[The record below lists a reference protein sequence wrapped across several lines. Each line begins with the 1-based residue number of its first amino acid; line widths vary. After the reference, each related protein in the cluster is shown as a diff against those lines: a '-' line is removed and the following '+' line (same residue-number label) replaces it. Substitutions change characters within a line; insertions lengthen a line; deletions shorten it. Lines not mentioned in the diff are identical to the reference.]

1 MAGKNNSKEDL
12 EVYKQLL
19 EITRRLNLE
28 DRKGLDIAKEITR
41 NMEKRRGYY
50 YDASKH
56 GTIFYNKMKSSLN
69 DISESYR
76 SQLELQKEIDSIRLK
91 AYNTLGVEKDKVEEL
106 EKAIKTAKAAEEDI
120 KNTEEAILSLQEQ
133 RNKLLGDRKYQNL
146 AGEER
151 EQYRLL
157 KKKEDLAKEHLSDE
171 KNILKESKK
180 QREAIVKGNKVYKEI
195 GENLEYAVDQS
206 EKLTKSQEELGRKA
220 QVAQKAT
227 EAYENSLRRSEKWG
241 NVASDIFSSIGNI
254 MGKIVDFAKDTAKY
268 WIKVQDATFKANRSI
283 GFSGEQ
289 LSKLNTQQLRFTREL
304 AVQYGIA
311 GEEILKLSNG
321 FANAT
326 GRATVM
332 PKEVVKSMAAVS
344 KFSSDETL
352 FSWQDQMDKLG
363 ISAKDTSEMMGL
375 AELRA
380 QKFGLNTSK
389 ATENIAKNLAL
400 ANKYTFASGVDGITR
415 MSLRAQALRVDMQN
429 IMNSVD
435 NFSDIEK
442 AISNSA
448 NIQMLGGSYAANFS
462 NPMQTLYESM
472 NDPEALEKRIERTL
486 QGKGK
491 FDEKTG
497 EVRLNGLD
505 MQFIKQFGESSGIGG
520 ETAVQMA
527 KSLTRN
533 NVIDNQLGRGFS
545 QSDKAAVENLAQYNS
560 SKRQFEVY
568 DYNSGK
574 NISLK
579 DLTPKKLKELQGTTI
594 DEKTAYGDIH
604 DISERIREYFP
615 KLVDSKAKSAV
626 SIQERAEGAKE
637 SWQAGLALVIDPYM
651 KQLNGFIDKVING
664 KEGVISQIYNL
675 LLQGKY
681 KEALQTAGDAALDWA
696 KKNPGKTAGIV
707 GGAVGL
713 GGLYLAKGY
722 IHPIDWMRRSY
733 ARHQQNKVLRK
744 EYNKAYEE
752 AREAG
757 FDKKSS
763 KWLAESEKKLKKTEL
778 ARDLRNATPNGAP
791 AKGAGPK
798 FLKNLTKIGKK
809 GGKAALIAGATAAVL
824 YGGYKLFGGKGSEEG
839 QQPEGQQPEEGA
851 VPTGQEPVNET
862 INCDVCTELQ
872 KQTALL
878 EKIAGV
884 SPSDKNG
891 GEKKRE
897 PGEGALDNTVV
908 GKAASAA
915 QWVPLIPGKKKLGKK
930 LIQTAV
936 EKGAPKGMMA
946 KMGLNLV
953 KGSRLANPLGW
964 TSLAFTGADMAGQAL
979 GAWKPG
985 SKTSKW
991 LNVGSDATMG
1001 ASIGSMFGGPVG
1013 TAIGGAL
1020 GGAYGIAN
1028 QFGDD
1033 IAKAFK
1039 KNFGDSKD
1047 SKESKLQLDAETKKI
1062 NIGGGGNIYEKAAM
1076 ATIGIHNLMI
1086 SKFNL
1091 DNGKNA
1097 NGGELTAKEEF
1108 KRGNIAKGIDKGASS
1123 LWGSIKDTFKA
1134 MFAGGGIVRK
1144 AAMGTIIPGDSYVG
1158 DKVPALLNS
1167 GEMVLNKGEQNT
1179 LFKMLSLGT
1188 LPIRAAAKEEFKRGG
1203 IVRKVAMGTIIP
1215 GDSYVGD
1222 KVPAMLNSGE
1232 MVLNKGEQNTLFKML
1247 SLGIAPVKLAA
1258 KGVESL
1264 PIIGQAMH
1272 IVKQLGGGNL
1282 SIGKQSIDL
1291 NVSGTIKLDAGNGNT
1306 AMLDASK
1313 LLNDQ
1318 RFISKIAEL
1327 VSDAAN
1333 RNVNA
1338 GKVVRSTSSKKGM
1351 YTPSSNRWGGVNQT

>member
-1 MAGKNNSKEDL
+1 
-12 EVYKQLL
+12 
-19 EITRRLNLE
+19 
-28 DRKGLDIAKEITR
+28 
-41 NMEKRRGYY
+41 
-50 YDASKH
+50 
-56 GTIFYNKMKSSLN
+56 
-69 DISESYR
+69 
-76 SQLELQKEIDSIRLK
+76 
-91 AYNTLGVEKDKVEEL
+91 
-106 EKAIKTAKAAEEDI
+106 
-120 KNTEEAILSLQEQ
+120 
-133 RNKLLGDRKYQNL
+133 
-146 AGEER
+146 
-151 EQYRLL
+151 
-157 KKKEDLAKEHLSDE
+157 
-171 KNILKESKK
+171 
-180 QREAIVKGNKVYKEI
+180 
-195 GENLEYAVDQS
+195 
-206 EKLTKSQEELGRKA
+206 
-220 QVAQKAT
+220 
-227 EAYENSLRRSEKWG
+227 
-241 NVASDIFSSIGNI
+241 
-254 MGKIVDFAKDTAKY
+254 MGKIVGFAKDTALY
-268 WIKVQDATFKANRSI
+268 WIKIQDATFKANRSI

-289 LSKLNTQQLRFTREL
+289 LSKLNTQQLRFTRDL
-304 AVQYGIA
+304 AAQYGIA

-326 GRATVM
+326 GRAAVM
-332 PKEVVKSMAAVS
+332 PENTVKAMTAVS

-380 QKFGLNTSK
+380 KKFGLNTSK

-415 MSLRAQALRVDMQN
+415 MALRAQALRVDMQN
-429 IMNSVD
+429 IMNSAD

-604 DISERIREYFP
+604 DISDKVREYFP
-615 KLVDSKAKSAV
+615 KLVDNKARSSV
-626 SIQERAEGAKE
+626 SVKENVEGAKE
-637 SWQAGLALVIDPYM
+637 SWQAGIALAIDPYM
-651 KQLNGFIDKVING
+651 KKMGKFINGVING
-664 KEGVISQIYNL
+664 KEGL
-675 LLQGKY
+675 LSKIFSLLQQGKY
-681 KEALQTAGDAALDWA
+681 KEALQTGVDAAVDLA
-696 KKNPGKTAGIV
+696 KENPGTTALGI
-707 GGAVGL
+707 GGL
-713 GGLYLAKGY
+713 GVYAMRKH
-722 IHPIDWMRRSY
+722 IHPIDWTRESI
-733 ARHQQNKVLRK
+733 ARHQQNKILRK
-744 EYNKAYEE
+744 EYKKAYEE
-752 AREAG
+752 ARRAGNFTEKEAKAYAQEAK
-757 FDKKSS
+757 D
-763 KWLAESEKKLKKTEL
+763 AAAKKLKQDAAKRTEQEVTK
-778 ARDLRNATPNGAP
+778 NV
-791 AKGAGPK
+791 AKKGFPK
-798 FLKNLTKIGKK
+798 LLKNFAKK
-809 GGKAALIAGATAAVL
+809 GGKAALIAGLV
-824 YGGYKLFGGKGSEEG
+824 YGGYKLFGGGGSEKG
-839 QQPEGQQPEEGA
+839 QQPGEGA
-851 VPTGQEPVNET
+851 VSTGQEPVNEA

-884 SPSDKNG
+884 SALDLVS
-891 GEKKRE
+891 KKRE
-897 PGEGALDNTVV
+897 PGEGTLENTVV
-908 GKAASAA
+908 GEAASAA
-915 QWVPLIPGKKKLGKK
+915 PLVAAFTPTKKVGKK
-930 LIQTAV
+930 LIQAAV
-936 EKGAPKGMMA
+936 EKGAPRGMMA

-964 TSLAFTGADMAGQAL
+964 ASLAFTGADIAGQSL
-979 GAWKPG
+979 GAWKAG

-991 LNVGSDATMG
+991 LNVGSDAAMG
-1001 ASIGSMFGGPVG
+1001 ASIGSMFGGPIG
-1013 TAIGGAL
+1013 TAVGGAL

-1039 KNFGDSKD
+1039 KNFGPSEDGK
-1047 SKESKLQLDAETKKI
+1047 KAKAQLDVETKKI
-1062 NIGGGGNIYEKAAM
+1062 GLGGGGNVYEKAAM
-1076 ATIGIHNLMI
+1076 ATIGIHDLLI

-1097 NGGELTAKEEF
+1097 NGGKMSAVEEF
-1108 KRGNIAKGIDKGASS
+1108 QHGHIAKGVVKSVGS
-1123 LWGSIKDTFKA
+1123 LWGSLRDTFKA
-1134 MFAGGGIVRK
+1134 MFASGGIVRK
-1144 AAMGTIIPGDSYVG
+1144 A
-1158 DKVPALLNS
+1158 
-1167 GEMVLNKGEQNT
+1167 
-1179 LFKMLSLGT
+1179 
-1188 LPIRAAAKEEFKRGG
+1188 
-1203 IVRKVAMGTIIP
+1203 AMGTIIP

-1272 IVKQLGGGNL
+1272 IVKQLGGSAL

-1306 AMLDASK
+1306 AMLDAGK

-1351 YTPSSNRWGGVNQT
+1351 YTPSSNRWGGVSQT

>member
-1 MAGKNNSKEDL
+1 MAEKNNSKEDL

-28 DRKGLDIAKEITR
+28 DREGLDIAKEITR
-41 NMEKRRGYY
+41 DMEKRRGYY

-56 GTIFYNKMKSSLN
+56 GTIFYNKMKSSLK
-69 DISESYR
+69 DISQSYR
-76 SQLELQKEIDSIRLK
+76 NQIELQKEINSITQK
-91 AYNTLGVEKDKVEEL
+91 AYNTIGVEKEKVQQL
-106 EKAIKTAKAAEEDI
+106 ETAIKAAKAAEEEI
-120 KNTEEAILSLQEQ
+120 RSTEEAILSLQEA

-146 AGEER
+146 VGEER
-151 EQYRLL
+151 ERYRLL
-157 KKKEDLAKEHLSDE
+157 KKQEDLAKEHLSDT

-180 QREAIVKGNKVYKEI
+180 QREAIVKGNIVYKKI

-254 MGKIVDFAKDTAKY
+254 MGKIVNFAKDTALY
-268 WIKVQDATFKANRSI
+268 WIKIQDATFKANRSI
-283 GFSGEQ
+283 GFSGDQ
-289 LSKLNTQQLRFTREL
+289 LYKLNTQQLKFTKDL
-304 AVQYGIA
+304 ALQYGIA

-326 GRATVM
+326 GRAAVM
-332 PKEVVKSMAAVS
+332 PESTVKSMAAVT

-389 ATENIAKNLAL
+389 ATETIAKNLGL

-429 IMNSVD
+429 IMSAAD

-604 DISERIREYFP
+604 DISERVREYFP
-615 KLVDSKAKSAV
+615 KLVDNKARSSV
-626 SIQERAEGAKE
+626 SLQEHVEGAGETVKALAALE
-637 SWQAGLALVIDPYM
+637 LDPAMQKLAYGIQDIVNGKGGVLSQILEYLKSGHFIEAIKLAL
-651 KQLNGFIDKVING
+651 GEG
-664 KEGVISQIYNL
+664 KEWV
-675 LLQGKY
+675 
-681 KEALQTAGDAALDWA
+681 KE
-696 KKNPGKTAGIV
+696 NPGKAALGTAAVV
-707 GGAVGL
+707 GGVAL
-713 GGLYLAKGY
+713 FAARKH

-733 ARHQQNKVLRK
+733 ARHQQNKILRK
-744 EYNKAYEE
+744 EYNKAYKE
-752 AREAG
+752 ARDAGNFTKQEAKAYAQEAK
-757 FDKKSS
+757 D
-763 KWLAESEKKLKKTEL
+763 AAAKKLKQEAARTTEQKL
-778 ARDLRNATPNGAP
+778 TREVGEQA
-791 AKGAGPK
+791 AKKGFPK
-798 FLKNLTKIGKK
+798 LVKNFAKK
-809 GGKAALIAGATAAVL
+809 GGKAALIAGLV
-824 YGGYKLFGGKGSEEG
+824 YGGYKLFGGGDGE
-839 QQPEGQQPEEGA
+839 EGQQPEEGA
-851 VPTGQEPVNET
+851 TPTGQEPVNEA

-884 SPSDKNG
+884 SASDLLS
-891 GEKKRE
+891 KKKE
-897 PGEGALDNTVV
+897 PGEGALENTVV
-908 GKAASAA
+908 GDVASAA
-915 QWVPLIPGKKKLGKK
+915 PWAAAFTPTKTIGKKMV
-930 LIQTAV
+930 QTAV
-936 EKGAPKGMMA
+936 EQGASRGAMA
-946 KMGLNLV
+946 KMGMTLM

-964 TSLAFTGADMAGQAL
+964 ASLAFTGADIAGQSL
-979 GAWKPG
+979 GAWEAG

-991 LNVGSDATMG
+991 LNVGSDAAMG

-1013 TAIGGAL
+1013 TAVGGVV

-1028 QFGDD
+1028 QFGND

-1039 KNFGDSKD
+1039 KNFSGGKD
-1047 SKESKLQLDAETKKI
+1047 SEESKRQLDVETKKI
-1062 NIGGGGNIYEKAAM
+1062 GLGGGGNIYEKAAM
-1076 ATIGIHNLMI
+1076 ATIGIHDLLI

-1097 NGGELTAKEEF
+1097 NGGKMSAMDEF
-1108 KRGNIAKGIDKGASS
+1108 RHGHIAKGVVKSVGS
-1123 LWGSIKDTFKA
+1123 LWGSLRDSFKA
-1134 MFAGGGIVRK
+1134 MFASGGIVR
-1144 AAMGTIIPGDSYVG
+1144 
-1158 DKVPALLNS
+1158 
-1167 GEMVLNKGEQNT
+1167 
-1179 LFKMLSLGT
+1179 
-1188 LPIRAAAKEEFKRGG
+1188 RA
-1203 IVRKVAMGTIIP
+1203 AMGTIIP

-1247 SLGIAPVKLAA
+1247 SLGAAPIKLAA

-1264 PIIGQAMH
+1264 PVIGKAMH
-1272 IVKQLGGGNL
+1272 IVKQIGGNLVGGNL
-1282 SIGKQSIDL
+1282 SLGKQSIDL
-1291 NVSGTIKLDAGNGNT
+1291 NVTGTIKLDAGNGNT

-1313 LLNDQ
+1313 LLKDQ
-1318 RFISKIAEL
+1318 RFVSKIAEL

-1338 GKVVRSTSSKKGM
+1338 GKVIRSTSSKKGM

>member
-19 EITRRLNLE
+19 EITRWLNLE
-28 DRKGLDIAKEITR
+28 DREGLDIAKEITR

-91 AYNTLGVEKDKVEEL
+91 AYNTLGVEKEKVQEL
-106 EKAIKTAKAAEEDI
+106 ETAIKTAKAAEEDI

-615 KLVDSKAKSAV
+615 KLVDNKARSAV
-626 SIQERAEGAKE
+626 SLQERAEGAKE

-681 KEALQTAGDAALDWA
+681 KEALQTAGDAALDWT
-696 KKNPGKTAGIV
+696 KKNPGTVAGTV

-713 GGLYLAKGY
+713 GGLYAAKGH

-744 EYNKAYEE
+744 EYNKAYDE
-752 AREAG
+752 ARRAGNFTDKEAKEYAK
-757 FDKKSS
+757 DVRDAKKA
-763 KWLAESEKKLKKTEL
+763 KIVEETTEKAKVKVPAK
-778 ARDLRNATPNGAP
+778 P
-791 AKGAGPK
+791 AKGVPK
-798 FLKNLTKIGKK
+798 VLKTLGKVAKK

-839 QQPEGQQPEEGA
+839 QEPEGQQPEEGA

-884 SPSDKNG
+884 SAPDLLS
-891 GEKKRE
+891 KKRE

-908 GKAASAA
+908 GKAANYA
-915 QWVPLIPGKKKLGKK
+915 QWATVIPGKKALGKK

-936 EKGAPKGMMA
+936 EKGAPRGMMA
-946 KMGLNLV
+946 KMGMNLI
-953 KGSRLANPLGW
+953 KGSKIASPLGW
-964 TSLAFTGADMAGQAL
+964 ASLGFDAVNMGGQAL
-979 GAWKPG
+979 GAWKEG

-991 LNVGSDATMG
+991 LNVGSNAAMG

-1188 LPIRAAAKEEFKRGG
+1188 LPIRAAAK
-1203 IVRKVAMGTIIP
+1203 
-1215 GDSYVGD
+1215 
-1222 KVPAMLNSGE
+1222 
-1232 MVLNKGEQNTLFKML
+1232 
-1247 SLGIAPVKLAA
+1247 
-1258 KGVESL
+1258 GVESL
-1264 PIIGQAMH
+1264 PVIGQAMH
-1272 IVKQLGGGNL
+1272 IVKQIGGNLGGGNL
-1282 SIGKQSIDL
+1282 SLGKQSIDL

>member
-1 MAGKNNSKEDL
+1 MAEKNNSKEDL

-28 DRKGLDIAKEITR
+28 DREGLDIAKEITR

-69 DISESYR
+69 DISQSYR
-76 SQLELQKEIDSIRLK
+76 NQIELQKEIDSIRNNAL
-91 AYNTLGVEKDKVEEL
+91 NTVGIERKKVQEL
-106 EKAIKTAKAAEEDI
+106 ETAIKAAKAAEEEI
-120 KNTEEAILSLQEQ
+120 RNTEEAILSLQEQ

-146 AGEER
+146 VGEER
-151 EQYRLL
+151 ERYRLL
-157 KKKEDLAKEHLSDE
+157 KKQEDLAKEHLSDT

-180 QREAIVKGNKVYKEI
+180 QREAIVKGNKVYEKI

-220 QVAQKAT
+220 QVAQRAT

-241 NVASDIFSSIGNI
+241 NVASDIFSSIGNV
-254 MGKIVDFAKDTAKY
+254 MGKIVNFAKDTALY
-268 WIKVQDATFKANRSI
+268 WVKVQDATFKTNRSI

-289 LSKLNTQQLRFTREL
+289 LYKLNTQQLRFTKDL
-304 AVQYGIA
+304 AAQYGIA

-326 GRATVM
+326 GRAAVM
-332 PKEVVKSMAAVS
+332 PESTVKSMAAVS
-344 KFSSDETL
+344 KFSSTETV

-389 ATENIAKNLAL
+389 ATETIAKNLGL

-429 IMNSVD
+429 IMNSAD

-545 QSDKAAVENLAQYNS
+545 QSDKVAVENLAQYNS

-615 KLVDSKAKSAV
+615 KLVDNKARGSV
-626 SIQERAEGAKE
+626 SLQEHAEGVKE
-637 SWQAGLALVIDPYM
+637 SWQASVALQIDPYM
-651 KQLNGFIDKVING
+651 QKFAKAFDGFING
-664 KEGVISQIYNL
+664 KQGVLSKIYKL
-675 LLQGKY
+675 LLEGKY
-681 KEALQTAGDAALDWA
+681 IEAL
-696 KKNPGKTAGIV
+696 KTAG
-707 GGAVGL
+707 GAGL
-713 GGLYLAKGY
+713 NWAKENPGTTALGASAIGLYAMRKH

-733 ARHQQNKVLRK
+733 ARHKQNQILRE
-744 EYNKAYEE
+744 EYAKAVRDAKKAKLVEN
-752 AREAG
+752 AG
-757 FDKKSS
+757 KLGKK
-763 KWLAESEKKLKKTEL
+763 
-778 ARDLRNATPNGAP
+778 GAP
-791 AKGAGPK
+791 AKAAPK
-798 FLKNLTKIGKK
+798 LFRTLGKVAKK
-809 GGKAALIAGATAAVL
+809 GGKAALIAAAI
-824 YGGYKLFGGKGSEEG
+824 YGGYKLFGGGSEDG
-839 QQPEGQQPEEGA
+839 QQPGEGA
-851 VPTGQEPVNET
+851 IPTGQEPVNEA

-884 SPSDKNG
+884 SASDLVS
-891 GEKKRE
+891 KKRE
-897 PGEGALDNTVV
+897 PGEGTLDNTVV
-908 GKAASAA
+908 GKAADAA
-915 QWVPLIPGKKKLGKK
+915 QWAAAFTPTKKIGKK

-936 EKGAPKGMMA
+936 EKGAPRGMMA
-946 KMGLNLV
+946 KVGMNLI
-953 KGSRLANPLGW
+953 KGSKLTNPLGW
-964 TSLAFTGADMAGQAL
+964 ASLAFDGADMAGQAL
-979 GAWKPG
+979 GAWKEG

-991 LNVGSDATMG
+991 LNVGSNAAMG

-1039 KNFGDSKD
+1039 KNFSGGKD
-1047 SKESKLQLDAETKKI
+1047 SEISKAQLNVETKKI
-1062 NIGGGGNIYEKAAM
+1062 GLGGGGNIYEKAAM
-1076 ATIGIHNLMI
+1076 ATIGIHDLMI

-1097 NGGELTAKEEF
+1097 NGGKTSVMEDF
-1108 KRGNIAKGIDKGASS
+1108 QHGHYVRGMTKGIASFF
-1123 LWGSIKDTFKA
+1123 GGVKDSIKS
-1134 MFAGGGIVRK
+1134 MFAGGGVVRK
-1144 AAMGTIIPGDSYVG
+1144 A
-1158 DKVPALLNS
+1158 
-1167 GEMVLNKGEQNT
+1167 
-1179 LFKMLSLGT
+1179 
-1188 LPIRAAAKEEFKRGG
+1188 
-1203 IVRKVAMGTIIP
+1203 AMGTIIP

-1291 NVSGTIKLDAGNGNT
+1291 NVSGAIKLDAGNGNT

-1351 YTPSSNRWGGVNQT
+1351 YTPASNRWGGVNQT

>member
-1 MAGKNNSKEDL
+1 MAKKNNSKEDL
-12 EVYKQLL
+12 EIYQQLVN
-19 EITRRLNLE
+19 ITRRLNLE
-28 DRKGLDIAKEITR
+28 ESDGLDIAKEITR
-41 NMEKRRGYY
+41 DMEKRRGYY

-69 DISESYR
+69 DISQSYR
-76 SQLELQKEIDSIRLK
+76 NQIELQKEIDSIRENAL
-91 AYNTLGVEKDKVEEL
+91 NTVGIEKEKVLEL
-106 EKAIKTAKAAEEDI
+106 EKAIRTAKAAEEDI
-120 KNTEEAILSLQEQ
+120 KNTEEAILSLQEA

-157 KKKEDLAKEHLSDE
+157 KQKEDLAKEQLSRE

-180 QREAIVKGNKVYKEI
+180 QREAIEGGNKAYKEA
-195 GENLEYAVDQS
+195 GKNLEYAVDQS

-220 QVAQKAT
+220 QAAQKAT
-227 EAYENSLRRSEKWG
+227 EAYENSMRRSEKWG
-241 NVASDIFSSIGNI
+241 NAASDIFSSIGNV
-254 MGKIVDFAKDTAKY
+254 MGKIVNFAKETLEY
-268 WIKVQDATFKANRSI
+268 WVNIQDATFKVNRSI

-326 GRATVM
+326 GRAAVM

-429 IMNSVD
+429 IMSAAD

-462 NPMQTLYESM
+462 NPMQALYESM

-497 EVRLNGLD
+497 EVRLSGLD

-545 QSDKAAVENLAQYNS
+545 ASDKAAIENLAQYNS
-560 SKRQFEVY
+560 SKKQFEIY

-579 DLTPKKLKELQGTTI
+579 DLTPQKLKELQGTTI

-604 DISERIREYFP
+604 DISERVREYFP
-615 KLVDSKAKSAV
+615 KLVDNKAKSSV
-626 SIQERAEGAKE
+626 SLQERAEGAKE
-637 SWQAGLALVIDPYM
+637 SGQAALALAIDPYM
-651 KQLNGFIDKVING
+651 KELNGFIDKVING
-664 KEGVISQIYNL
+664 NGGVLSKIYNL

-681 KEALQTAGDAALDWA
+681 KEALQTAGDAAVDWA
-696 KKNPGKTAGIV
+696 KKNPGTAALGATAVV
-707 GGAVGL
+707 GGA
-713 GGLYLAKGY
+713 GLYLAKGH

-744 EYNKAYEE
+744 EYNNAYKDARRARNFTEEE
-752 AREAG
+752 AEAYAQAEKDAAAKRLKQAAAENAERKLGREAAKKG
-757 FDKKSS
+757 FP
-763 KWLAESEKKLKKTEL
+763 KL
-778 ARDLRNATPNGAP
+778 
-791 AKGAGPK
+791 
-798 FLKNLTKIGKK
+798 LKNFAKK
-809 GGKAALIAGATAAVL
+809 GGKAALIGAAV
-824 YGGYKLFGGKGSEEG
+824 YGTYKLFGGGGSEEG
-839 QQPEGQQPEEGA
+839 QQPGEGA
-851 VPTGQEPVNET
+851 VPTGQEPVNEA

-884 SPSDKNG
+884 SASDLLS
-891 GEKKRE
+891 EKRE
-897 PGEGALDNTVV
+897 PGEGALDNT
-908 GKAASAA
+908 AAGTAWSAA
-915 QWVPLIPGKKKLGKK
+915 QWAALPASIASKPVGKK

-936 EKGAPKGMMA
+936 EQGAPRGMMA
-946 KMGLNLV
+946 KMGMNLI

-964 TSLAFTGADMAGQAL
+964 ASLAFTGADIAGQSL
-979 GAWKPG
+979 GAWEAG

-991 LNVGSDATMG
+991 LNVGSDAAMG

-1039 KNFGDSKD
+1039 KNFSGGKD
-1047 SKESKLQLDAETKKI
+1047 SEESKAQLDVETKKI
-1062 NIGGGGNIYEKAAM
+1062 GLGGGGNIYEKAAM
-1076 ATIGIHNLMI
+1076 ATIGIHDLMI
-1086 SKFNL
+1086 SKFNM

-1097 NGGELTAKEEF
+1097 NGGELSAVEEL
-1108 KRGNIAKGIDKGASS
+1108 KKGNVGKAAVKGVKST
-1123 LWGSIKDTFKA
+1123 WGFIKDSFNA

-1144 AAMGTIIPGDSYVG
+1144 AAMGTIIPG
-1158 DKVPALLNS
+1158 N
-1167 GEMVLNKGEQNT
+1167 
-1179 LFKMLSLGT
+1179 
-1188 LPIRAAAKEEFKRGG
+1188 
-1203 IVRKVAMGTIIP
+1203 
-1215 GDSYVGD
+1215 SYVGD

-1232 MVLNKGEQNTLFKML
+1232 MVLNQAEQNTLFKML
-1247 SLGIAPVKLAA
+1247 SVGTLPIRAAA

-1264 PIIGQAMH
+1264 PVIGNAMH
-1272 IVKQLGGGNL
+1272 IVKQIGGEAL

>member
-28 DRKGLDIAKEITR
+28 DREGLDIAKEITR

-69 DISESYR
+69 DISESYH

-91 AYNTLGVEKDKVEEL
+91 AYNTLGVEKKKVEEL
-106 EKAIKTAKAAEEDI
+106 ENAIKSAKAAEEDI

-180 QREAIVKGNKVYKEI
+180 QREAIVKGNKVYEEI
-195 GENLEYAVDQS
+195 GENLEYAVNQS

-289 LSKLNTQQLRFTREL
+289 LYKLNTQQLKFTKDL
-304 AVQYGIA
+304 ALQYGIA

-326 GRATVM
+326 GRAIVM
-332 PKEVVKSMAAVS
+332 PENTVKAMAAVS

-604 DISERIREYFP
+604 DISERVREYFP
-615 KLVDSKAKSAV
+615 KLVDNKARSSV
-626 SIQERAEGAKE
+626 SMQEHAEGASETIKAIAALKLDPVM
-637 SWQAGLALVIDPYM
+637 QKLAMGIEAIV
-651 KQLNGFIDKVING
+651 NG
-664 KEGVISQIYNL
+664 KGGVLSQILECLKNGDFL
-675 LLQGKY
+675 G
-681 KEALQTAGDAALDWA
+681 ALKTAGSEGLKWA
-696 KKNPGKTAGIV
+696 KENPGKTAL
-707 GGAVGL
+707 GAGAI
-713 GGLYLAKGY
+713 GLYAMRKH

-744 EYNKAYEE
+744 EYNKAYKE
-752 AREAG
+752 ARGAG

-763 KWLAESEKKLKKTEL
+763 KWLAESEKNLKKTEL
-778 ARDLRNATPNGAP
+778 ARDLRSATPKGAP
-791 AKGAGPK
+791 AKGASPK
-798 FLKNLTKIGKK
+798 LLKNLTKVAKK

-824 YGGYKLFGGKGSEEG
+824 YGGYKLFGGKGSEEE
-839 QQPEGQQPEEGA
+839 QQPGEGA

-884 SPSDKNG
+884 SASDLLS
-891 GEKKRE
+891 KKRE

-908 GKAASAA
+908 GKAANYA
-915 QWVPLIPGKKKLGKK
+915 QWATVIPGKKALGKK

-946 KMGLNLV
+946 KMGMNLI
-953 KGSRLANPLGW
+953 KGSKLASPLGW
-964 TSLAFTGADMAGQAL
+964 ASLGFDAVNMGGQAL
-979 GAWKPG
+979 GAWKEG

-991 LNVGSDATMG
+991 LNVGSNAAMG

-1108 KRGNIAKGIDKGASS
+1108 KRGHIAKGIDKGVSS
-1123 LWGSIKDTFKA
+1123 LWGSLKDTFKA

-1144 AAMGTIIPGDSYVG
+1144 AAMGAIIPGDSYVG

-1203 IVRKVAMGTIIP
+1203 IVRKAAMGAIIP

-1222 KVPAMLNSGE
+1222 KVPALLNSGE

-1247 SLGIAPVKLAA
+1247 SLGTLPIRAAA

-1264 PIIGQAMH
+1264 PVIGQAMH
-1272 IVKQLGGGNL
+1272 IVKQIGGNLGGGNL
-1282 SIGKQSIDL
+1282 SLGKQSIDL

-1306 AMLDASK
+1306 TMLDASK
-1313 LLNDQ
+1313 LLKDQ

>member
-28 DRKGLDIAKEITR
+28 ERDGLDIAKEITR
-41 NMEKRRGYY
+41 DMEKRRGYY

-69 DISESYR
+69 DISNSYR
-76 SQLELQKEIDSIRLK
+76 NQIELQKEIDSIRLN
-91 AYNTLGVEKDKVEEL
+91 AYNTLGVEKEKVEEL
-106 EKAIKTAKAAEEDI
+106 ENAIKAAKAAEEEI
-120 KNTEEAILSLQEQ
+120 LSTEEAIVSLQEKK
-133 RNKLLGDRKYQNL
+133 NKLLGDRKYKDL
-146 AGEER
+146 VGEER
-151 EQYRLL
+151 ERYRLL
-157 KKKEDLAKEHLSDE
+157 KKQEDLAKDHLSDQ

-180 QREAIVKGNKVYKEI
+180 QREAIVKGNKVYEKI

-206 EKLTKSQEELGRKA
+206 ERLTKSQEELGRKA
-220 QVAQKAT
+220 QAVQKAT
-227 EAYENSLRRSEKWG
+227 EAYEESMRRSEKWG
-241 NVASDIFSSIGNI
+241 KVAGNIFSTIGNV
-254 MGKIVDFAKDTAKY
+254 MGKLVDFAKDTALY
-268 WIKVQDATFKANRSI
+268 WIKIQDATFKANRSI
-283 GFSGEQ
+283 GFSGDQ
-289 LSKLNTQQLRFTREL
+289 LYKLNTQQLKFTKDL
-304 AVQYGIA
+304 ALQYGIA

-326 GRATVM
+326 GRAVVM
-332 PKEVVKSMAAVS
+332 PESTVKTMAAVS
-344 KFSSDETL
+344 KFSSDETV
-352 FSWQDQMDKLG
+352 FSWQEQMDKLG

-429 IMNSVD
+429 IMSAAD

-545 QSDKAAVENLAQYNS
+545 QSDKAAIENLAQYNS
-560 SKRQFEVY
+560 SKKQFEIY

-579 DLTPKKLKELQGTTI
+579 DLTPQKLKELQGTTI

-604 DISERIREYFP
+604 DISERVREYFP
-615 KLVDSKAKSAV
+615 KLVDSKARSSVSLQEHFESGAETAKAV
-626 SIQERAEGAKE
+626 AALELDPHMQK
-637 SWQAGLALVIDPYM
+637 LAQSVDA
-651 KQLNGFIDKVING
+651 VING
-664 KEGVISQIYNL
+664 KGGVLSQILEYLKNGEFL
-675 LLQGKY
+675 EAIKLAWGEATNY
-681 KEALQTAGDAALDWA
+681 AKE
-696 KKNPGKTAGIV
+696 NPGKTALGV
-707 GGAVGL
+707 GGVAVG
-713 GGLYLAKGY
+713 GLTLLAMKGR
-722 IHPIDWMRRSY
+722 IHPIDWIRRSY
-733 ARHQQNKVLRK
+733 ARHQQNRVLRSV
-744 EYNKAYEE
+744 YNDAYKDARRAGNFTEREAKAYAQE
-752 AREAG
+752 AKDAAAKRLKQEAAEKAKQKLANTTEQQAAKKG
-757 FDKKSS
+757 FP
-763 KWLAESEKKLKKTEL
+763 KL
-778 ARDLRNATPNGAP
+778 
-791 AKGAGPK
+791 
-798 FLKNLTKIGKK
+798 LKNFAKK
-809 GGKAALIAGATAAVL
+809 GGKAALIGAAV
-824 YGGYKLFGGKGSEEG
+824 YGTYKLFGGGGSEEG
-839 QQPEGQQPEEGA
+839 QQPGEGA
-851 VPTGQEPVNET
+851 VPTGQEPVNEA

-884 SPSDKNG
+884 SASDLLS
-891 GEKKRE
+891 EKRE
-897 PGEGALDNTVV
+897 PGEGALDNT
-908 GKAASAA
+908 AAGTAWSAA
-915 QWVPLIPGKKKLGKK
+915 QWAALPASIASKPVGKK

-936 EKGAPKGMMA
+936 EQGAPRGMMA
-946 KMGLNLV
+946 KMGMNLI

-964 TSLAFTGADMAGQAL
+964 ASLAFTGADIAGQSL
-979 GAWKPG
+979 GAWEAG

-991 LNVGSDATMG
+991 LNVGSDAAMG

-1028 QFGDD
+1028 QFGED

-1039 KNFGDSKD
+1039 KNFSGGKD
-1047 SKESKLQLDAETKKI
+1047 SEESKAQLDVETKKI
-1062 NIGGGGNIYEKAAM
+1062 GLGGGGNIYEKAAM
-1076 ATIGIHNLMI
+1076 ATIGIHDLMI
-1086 SKFNL
+1086 SKFNM

-1097 NGGELTAKEEF
+1097 NGGELSAVEEL
-1108 KRGNIAKGIDKGASS
+1108 KKGNVGKAAVKGVKST
-1123 LWGSIKDTFKA
+1123 WGFIKDSFNA

-1158 DKVPALLNS
+1158 DKVPA
-1167 GEMVLNKGEQNT
+1167 
-1179 LFKMLSLGT
+1179 
-1188 LPIRAAAKEEFKRGG
+1188 
-1203 IVRKVAMGTIIP
+1203 
-1215 GDSYVGD
+1215 
-1222 KVPAMLNSGE
+1222 MLNSGE
-1232 MVLNKGEQNTLFKML
+1232 MVLNKAEQNTLFKML
-1247 SLGIAPVKLAA
+1247 SVGTLPIRVAA

-1264 PIIGQAMH
+1264 PVIGNAMR
-1272 IVKQLGGGNL
+1272 IVKQIGGEAL

>member
-1 MAGKNNSKEDL
+1 MAKKNNSKEDL
-12 EVYKQLL
+12 EIYQQLVN
-19 EITRRLNLE
+19 ITRRLNLE
-28 DRKGLDIAKEITR
+28 ERDGLDIAKEITR
-41 NMEKRRGYY
+41 DMEKRRGYY

-69 DISESYR
+69 DISQSYR
-76 SQLELQKEIDSIRLK
+76 NQIELQKEIDSIRLN
-91 AYNTLGVEKDKVEEL
+91 ALNTVGIEKEKVLEL

-120 KNTEEAILSLQEQ
+120 KNTEEAILSLQEA

-157 KKKEDLAKEHLSDE
+157 KQKEDLAKEQLSRE

-180 QREAIVKGNKVYKEI
+180 QREAIEKGNIAYKEA
-195 GENLEYAVDQS
+195 GKNLEYAVDQS

-220 QVAQKAT
+220 QATQKAT
-227 EAYENSLRRSEKWG
+227 EAYENSMRRSEKWG
-241 NVASDIFSSIGNI
+241 NAASDIFSSIGNI
-254 MGKIVDFAKDTAKY
+254 MGKIVNFAKETLEY
-268 WIKVQDATFKANRSI
+268 WVNIQDATFKANRSI

-289 LSKLNTQQLRFTREL
+289 LNKLNTQQLRFTREL

-326 GRATVM
+326 GRAAVM

-497 EVRLNGLD
+497 EVRLSGLD

-545 QSDKAAVENLAQYNS
+545 ASDKAAVENLAQYNS
-560 SKRQFEVY
+560 SKKQFEVY
-568 DYNSGK
+568 DYKSGK

-604 DISERIREYFP
+604 DISDKVREYFP
-615 KLVDSKAKSAV
+615 KLLDEKARSSV
-626 SIQERAEGAKE
+626 SVKERAEGAKE
-637 SWQAGLALVIDPYM
+637 SWQAGLALAIDPYM
-651 KQLNGFIDKVING
+651 QKFNGFINNVING
-664 KEGVISQIYNL
+664 KEGVLSKIFNL
-675 LLQGKY
+675 LVQGKY
-681 KEALQTAGDAALDWA
+681 KEALQTAGDAAVDWA
-696 KKNPGKTAGIV
+696 KKNPGTAAGIV

-713 GGLYLAKGY
+713 GGLYLAKGH

-744 EYNKAYEE
+744 EYNKAYDE
-752 AREAG
+752 ARRAGNFTEKEAQEYANAAKRDAAKRLEQEATRKAKSKIVQETGEQAAKKG
-757 FDKKSS
+757 FP
-763 KWLAESEKKLKKTEL
+763 KLV
-778 ARDLRNATPNGAP
+778 
-791 AKGAGPK
+791 
-798 FLKNLTKIGKK
+798 KNFAKK
-809 GGKAALIAGATAAVL
+809 GGKAALIAGLV
-824 YGGYKLFGGKGSEEG
+824 YGGYKLFGGGGSEEG
-839 QQPEGQQPEEGA
+839 QQPGEGA
-851 VPTGQEPVNET
+851 VPTGQEPVNEA

-884 SPSDKNG
+884 SASDLLS
-891 GEKKRE
+891 EKKE
-897 PGEGALDNTVV
+897 PGEGALDNT
-908 GKAASAA
+908 AAGTAWSAA
-915 QWVPLIPGKKKLGKK
+915 QWAALPASIASKPVGKK

-936 EKGAPKGMMA
+936 EQGAPRGMMA
-946 KMGLNLV
+946 KMGMNLI

-964 TSLAFTGADMAGQAL
+964 ASLAFTGADIAGQSL
-979 GAWKPG
+979 GAWEAG

-991 LNVGSDATMG
+991 LNVGSDAAMG

-1039 KNFGDSKD
+1039 KNFSGGKD
-1047 SKESKLQLDAETKKI
+1047 SEESKAQLDVETKKI
-1062 NIGGGGNIYEKAAM
+1062 GLGGGGNVYEKAAM
-1076 ATIGIHNLMI
+1076 ATIGIHDLMI
-1086 SKFNL
+1086 SKFNM

-1097 NGGELTAKEEF
+1097 NGGELSAVEEL
-1108 KRGNIAKGIDKGASS
+1108 KKGNVGKAAVKGVKST
-1123 LWGSIKDTFKA
+1123 WGFIKDSFNA

-1158 DKVPALLNS
+1158 DKVPA
-1167 GEMVLNKGEQNT
+1167 
-1179 LFKMLSLGT
+1179 
-1188 LPIRAAAKEEFKRGG
+1188 
-1203 IVRKVAMGTIIP
+1203 
-1215 GDSYVGD
+1215 
-1222 KVPAMLNSGE
+1222 MLNSGE
-1232 MVLNKGEQNTLFKML
+1232 MVLNKAEQNTLFKML
-1247 SLGIAPVKLAA
+1247 SVGTLPIRAAA

-1264 PIIGQAMH
+1264 PVIGNAMR
-1272 IVKQLGGGNL
+1272 IVKQIGGEAL

>member
-28 DRKGLDIAKEITR
+28 DREGLDIAKEITR

-56 GTIFYNKMKSSLN
+56 GTILYNKMKSSLN

-91 AYNTLGVEKDKVEEL
+91 AYNTLGVEKEKVEEL

-120 KNTEEAILSLQEQ
+120 RNTEGAILSLQEQ

-157 KKKEDLAKEHLSDE
+157 KKQEDLAKDHLSDA

-180 QREAIVKGNKVYKEI
+180 QRESIEKGNIVYKKI
-195 GENLEYAVDQS
+195 GKKLEYAVDQS

-220 QVAQKAT
+220 QVVQKAT

-241 NVASDIFSSIGNI
+241 NVASDIFSSIGNV

-289 LSKLNTQQLRFTREL
+289 LYKLNTQQLKFTKDL
-304 AVQYGIA
+304 ALQYGIA

-326 GRATVM
+326 GRAAVM
-332 PKEVVKSMAAVS
+332 PENTVKAMAAVS

-615 KLVDSKAKSAV
+615 RLVDNKARSTV
-626 SIQERAEGAKE
+626 SLQEHYDGAKE
-637 SWQAGLALVIDPYM
+637 TVKALAALKLDPHMQKIAKSVQAIVNGKGGVLSQILEYLKSGHFLEAIKLALGEV
-651 KQLNGFIDKVING
+651 G
-664 KEGVISQIYNL
+664 NL
-675 LLQGKY
+675 
-681 KEALQTAGDAALDWA
+681 A
-696 KKNPGKTAGIV
+696 KKNPGTTAAV
-707 GGAVGL
+707 AGGAV
-713 GGLYLAKGY
+713 LYAMRKH

-733 ARHQQNKVLRK
+733 ARHKQNQVLRK
-744 EYNKAYEE
+744 EYNKAYKE

-763 KWLAESEKKLKKTEL
+763 KWLAESEKNLKKTEL
-778 ARDLRNATPNGAP
+778 ARDLRSATPKGTP
-791 AKGAGPK
+791 AKGASPK
-798 FLKNLTKIGKK
+798 LLKNLTKVAKK

-839 QQPEGQQPEEGA
+839 QEPEGQQPEEGA
-851 VPTGQEPVNET
+851 VPTGQEPVNEA

-891 GEKKRE
+891 REEKRE

-908 GKAASAA
+908 GKAYNYA
-915 QWVPLIPGKKKLGKK
+915 QWAAIPASIASKPIGKK
-930 LIQTAV
+930 LIKTAV
-936 EKGAPKGMMA
+936 EKGAPRGMMA
-946 KMGLNLV
+946 KMGMNLV
-953 KGSRLANPLGW
+953 KSSRVANPLGW
-964 TSLAFTGADMAGQAL
+964 ASLAFTGADMAGQAL
-979 GAWKPG
+979 GAWKSG

-1001 ASIGSMFGGPVG
+1001 ASIGSMFGPVG
-1013 TAIGGAL
+1013 TAVGGAL

-1108 KRGNIAKGIDKGASS
+1108 KRGNIAKGIDKGVSS
-1123 LWGSIKDTFKA
+1123 LWGSLKDTFKA

-1188 LPIRAAAKEEFKRGG
+1188 LPIRAAAK
-1203 IVRKVAMGTIIP
+1203 
-1215 GDSYVGD
+1215 
-1222 KVPAMLNSGE
+1222 
-1232 MVLNKGEQNTLFKML
+1232 
-1247 SLGIAPVKLAA
+1247 
-1258 KGVESL
+1258 GVESL
-1264 PIIGQAMH
+1264 PVIGQAMH
-1272 IVKQLGGGNL
+1272 IVKQIGGNLAGGNL

-1313 LLNDQ
+1313 LLKDQ

>member
-28 DRKGLDIAKEITR
+28 ERDGLDIAKEITR
-41 NMEKRRGYY
+41 DMEKRRGYY

-69 DISESYR
+69 DISQSYR
-76 SQLELQKEIDSIRLK
+76 NQIELQKEIDSIRLN
-91 AYNTLGVEKDKVEEL
+91 AYNTLGVEKKKVEEL
-106 EKAIKTAKAAEEDI
+106 ENAIKAAKAAEEEI
-120 KNTEEAILSLQEQ
+120 LSTEEAIVSLQEEK
-133 RNKLLGDRKYQNL
+133 NKLLGDRKYKDL
-146 AGEER
+146 VGEER
-151 EQYRLL
+151 ERYRLL
-157 KKKEDLAKEHLSDE
+157 KKQEDLAKEHLSDQ

-180 QREAIVKGNKVYKEI
+180 QREAIVKGNKVYEKI

-206 EKLTKSQEELGRKA
+206 ERLTKSQEELGRKA
-220 QVAQKAT
+220 QAVQKAT
-227 EAYENSLRRSEKWG
+227 EAYEESMRRSEKWG
-241 NVASDIFSSIGNI
+241 KVAGSVFSSIGNV
-254 MGKIVDFAKDTAKY
+254 MGKIVNFAKETLEYWAK
-268 WIKVQDATFKANRSI
+268 IQDATFKANRSI

-289 LSKLNTQQLRFTREL
+289 LNKLNTQQLRFTRDL
-304 AVQYGIA
+304 AAQYGIA

-326 GRATVM
+326 GRAVVM
-332 PKEVVKSMAAVS
+332 PESTVKTMAAVS
-344 KFSSDETL
+344 KFSSDETV
-352 FSWQDQMDKLG
+352 FSWQEQMDKLG

-429 IMNSVD
+429 IMSAAD

-545 QSDKAAVENLAQYNS
+545 ASDKAAVENLAQYNS
-560 SKRQFEVY
+560 SKKQFEVY

-579 DLTPKKLKELQGTTI
+579 DLTPQKLKELQGTTI

-604 DISERIREYFP
+604 DISERVREYFP
-615 KLVDSKAKSAV
+615 KLIDNKARSSV
-626 SIQERAEGAKE
+626 SVKENVEGGKE
-637 SWQAGLALVIDPYM
+637 MLQAGLALELDPYM
-651 KQLNGFIDKVING
+651 QKMGDFINGVING
-664 KEGVISQIYNL
+664 KEGVLSQIFNL
-675 LLQGKY
+675 LQQGKY
-681 KEALQTAGDAALDWA
+681 KEALQTGVDAAVDLA
-696 KKNPGKTAGIV
+696 KENPGTTAGIV
-707 GGAVGL
+707 GAVS
-713 GGLYLAKGY
+713 LYGMRNH
-722 IHPIDWMRRSY
+722 IHPIDWTRRGY
-733 ARHQQNKVLRK
+733 AGYKQNKALRSV
-744 EYNKAYEE
+744 YNDAYKD

-763 KWLAESEKKLKKTEL
+763 KFLAQSEKNL
-778 ARDLRNATPNGAP
+778 AKEAQREAAEKAAKNLGTNVTKNAAP
-791 AKGAGPK
+791 KV
-798 FLKNLTKIGKK
+798 LKNVAKK
-809 GGKAALIAGATAAVL
+809 GLKGLFIAGLA
-824 YGGYKLFGGKGSEEG
+824 YGGYKLFGGGGSEEG
-839 QQPEGQQPEEGA
+839 QQPGEGA
-851 VPTGQEPVNET
+851 VPTGQEPVNEA

-884 SPSDKNG
+884 SASDLLSK
-891 GEKKRE
+891 ERE
-897 PGEGALDNTVV
+897 PGEGALDNTAV
-908 GKAASAA
+908 GTAWSTA
-915 QWVPLIPGKKKLGKK
+915 QWASLPASIASKPIGKK
-930 LIQTAV
+930 LVQTAV
-936 EKGAPKGMMA
+936 EQGAPRGMMA
-946 KMGLNLV
+946 KMGMNLI

-964 TSLAFTGADMAGQAL
+964 ASLAFTGADIAGQSL
-979 GAWKPG
+979 GAWEAG

-991 LNVGSDATMG
+991 LNVGSDAAMG

-1028 QFGDD
+1028 QFGED

-1039 KNFGDSKD
+1039 KNFSGGKD
-1047 SKESKLQLDAETKKI
+1047 SEESKAQLDVETKKI
-1062 NIGGGGNIYEKAAM
+1062 GLGGGGNIYEKAAM
-1076 ATIGIHNLMI
+1076 ATIGIHDLMI
-1086 SKFNL
+1086 SKFNM

-1097 NGGELTAKEEF
+1097 NGGELSAVEEL
-1108 KRGNIAKGIDKGASS
+1108 KKGNVGKAAVKGVKST
-1123 LWGSIKDTFKA
+1123 WGFIKDSFNA

-1158 DKVPALLNS
+1158 DKVPAMLNS
-1167 GEMVLNKGEQNT
+1167 GEMVLNQAEQNT
-1179 LFKMLSLGT
+1179 LFKMLSVGT
-1188 LPIRAAAKEEFKRGG
+1188 LPIRAAAK
-1203 IVRKVAMGTIIP
+1203 
-1215 GDSYVGD
+1215 
-1222 KVPAMLNSGE
+1222 
-1232 MVLNKGEQNTLFKML
+1232 
-1247 SLGIAPVKLAA
+1247 
-1258 KGVESL
+1258 GVESL
-1264 PIIGQAMH
+1264 PVIGNAMR
-1272 IVKQLGGGNL
+1272 IVKQIGGEAL

-1306 AMLDASK
+1306 TMLDASK

>member
-1 MAGKNNSKEDL
+1 MAKKNNSKEDL
-12 EVYKQLL
+12 EIYQQLVN
-19 EITRRLNLE
+19 ITRRLNLE
-28 DRKGLDIAKEITR
+28 ERDGLDIAKEITR
-41 NMEKRRGYY
+41 DMEKRRGYY

-69 DISESYR
+69 DISQSYR
-76 SQLELQKEIDSIRLK
+76 NQIELQKEIDSIRENAL
-91 AYNTLGVEKDKVEEL
+91 NTVGIEKEKVLEL
-106 EKAIKTAKAAEEDI
+106 EKAIRTAKAAEEDI
-120 KNTEEAILSLQEQ
+120 KNTEEAILSLQEA

-157 KKKEDLAKEHLSDE
+157 KQKEDLAKEQLSRE

-180 QREAIVKGNKVYKEI
+180 QREAIEGGNKAYKEA
-195 GENLEYAVDQS
+195 GKNLEYAVDQS

-227 EAYENSLRRSEKWG
+227 EAYENSMRRSEKWG
-241 NVASDIFSSIGNI
+241 NAASDIFSSIGNI
-254 MGKIVDFAKDTAKY
+254 MGKIVNFAKETLEY
-268 WIKVQDATFKANRSI
+268 WVNIQDATFKANRSI

-326 GRATVM
+326 GRAAVM

-429 IMNSVD
+429 IMSAAD

-497 EVRLNGLD
+497 EVRLSGLD

-545 QSDKAAVENLAQYNS
+545 ASDKAAVENLAQYNS
-560 SKRQFEVY
+560 SKKQFEIY

-579 DLTPKKLKELQGTTI
+579 DLTPQKLKELQGTTI

-604 DISERIREYFP
+604 DISERVREYFP
-615 KLVDSKAKSAV
+615 KLVDNKAKSSV
-626 SIQERAEGAKE
+626 SLKERYEGAKE
-637 SWQAGLALVIDPYM
+637 SGQAALALAIDPYM
-651 KQLNGFIDKVING
+651 KELNGFIDKVING
-664 KEGVISQIYNL
+664 NGGVLSKIYNL

-681 KEALQTAGDAALDWA
+681 KEALQTAGDAAVDWA
-696 KKNPGKTAGIV
+696 KKNPGTAAIGGTAVV
-707 GGAVGL
+707 GGF
-713 GGLYLAKGY
+713 GLYAAKGH

-733 ARHQQNKVLRK
+733 ARHQQNRVLRK
-744 EYNKAYEE
+744 EYNNAYKEAKAANFTEKE
-752 AREAG
+752 AKEYAKIAKQ
-757 FDKKSS
+757 D
-763 KWLAESEKKLKKTEL
+763 AAKKLEQN
-778 ARDLRNATPNGAP
+778 AAERAERDL
-791 AKGAGPK
+791 AKQAAKNSFPK
-798 FLKNLTKIGKK
+798 LLKNFAKK
-809 GGKAALIAGATAAVL
+809 GGKAAMIGAAV
-824 YGGYKLFGGKGSEEG
+824 YGAYKLFGGGGSEEG
-839 QQPEGQQPEEGA
+839 QQPGEGA
-851 VPTGQEPVNET
+851 VPAGQEPVNEA

-884 SPSDKNG
+884 SASDLLSK
-891 GEKKRE
+891 ERE

-908 GKAASAA
+908 GEAASAA
-915 QWVPLIPGKKKLGKK
+915 PLVAAFTPTKMAGKK
-930 LIQTAV
+930 LVQTAV
-936 EKGAPKGMMA
+936 EQGAPRGMMA
-946 KMGLNLV
+946 KMGMNLI

-979 GAWKPG
+979 GAWEAG

-991 LNVGSDATMG
+991 LNVGSDAAMG

-1013 TAIGGAL
+1013 IAIGGAL

-1039 KNFGDSKD
+1039 KNFSGGKD
-1047 SKESKLQLDAETKKI
+1047 SEESKAQLDVETKKI
-1062 NIGGGGNIYEKAAM
+1062 GLGGGGNIYEKAAM
-1076 ATIGIHNLMI
+1076 ATIGIHDLMI
-1086 SKFNL
+1086 SKFNM

-1097 NGGELTAKEEF
+1097 NGGELSAVEEL
-1108 KRGNIAKGIDKGASS
+1108 KKGNVGKAAVKGVKST
-1123 LWGSIKDTFKA
+1123 WGFIKDSFNS

-1158 DKVPALLNS
+1158 DKVPA
-1167 GEMVLNKGEQNT
+1167 
-1179 LFKMLSLGT
+1179 
-1188 LPIRAAAKEEFKRGG
+1188 
-1203 IVRKVAMGTIIP
+1203 
-1215 GDSYVGD
+1215 
-1222 KVPAMLNSGE
+1222 MLNSGE
-1232 MVLNKGEQNTLFKML
+1232 MVLNKAEQNTLFKML
-1247 SLGIAPVKLAA
+1247 SVGTLPIRAAA

-1264 PIIGQAMH
+1264 PVIGNAMR
-1272 IVKQLGGGNL
+1272 IVKQIGGEAL

>member
-28 DRKGLDIAKEITR
+28 DREGLDIAKEITK

-56 GTIFYNKMKSSLN
+56 GTILYNKMKSSLN
-69 DISESYR
+69 DISQSYR

-91 AYNTLGVEKDKVEEL
+91 AYNTLGVEKEKVEEL

-120 KNTEEAILSLQEQ
+120 KNTEEVILSLQEQ

-180 QREAIVKGNKVYKEI
+180 QREAIVKGNKVYEEI

-304 AVQYGIA
+304 AIQYGIA

-415 MSLRAQALRVDMQN
+415 MALRAQALRVDMQN

-615 KLVDSKAKSAV
+615 KLVDNKAKSSV
-626 SIQERAEGAKE
+626 SLNERYEGGKE
-637 SWQAGLALVIDPYM
+637 SLQAGFALAIDPYM

-664 KEGVISQIYNL
+664 KEGVISKIYNL

-713 GGLYLAKGY
+713 GGLYLAKGHM
-722 IHPIDWMRRSY
+722 HPIDWMRRSY

-744 EYNKAYEE
+744 EYNKAYDE
-752 AREAG
+752 ARRAGNFTEKEA
-757 FDKKSS
+757 KNYAKNARAT
-763 KWLAESEKKLKKTEL
+763 KEAEL
-778 ARDLRNATPNGAP
+778 AKKAEKEAAKSATRQGARAE
-791 AKGAGPK
+791 AKAGSK
-798 FLKNLTKIGKK
+798 VLKTLGKVAKK
-809 GGKAALIAGATAAVL
+809 GGKAAIIAGAI
-824 YGGYKLFGGKGSEEG
+824 YGGYKLLGGGDSEEG
-839 QQPEGQQPEEGA
+839 QQSEGQQPKEGA
-851 VPTGQEPVNET
+851 IPTGQEPVNET

-908 GKAASAA
+908 GKAYNYA
-915 QWVPLIPGKKKLGKK
+915 QWAAIPASIASKPIGKK
-930 LIQTAV
+930 LIKTAV
-936 EKGAPKGMMA
+936 EKGAPRGMIA
-946 KMGLNLV
+946 KMGMNLI
-953 KGSRLANPLGW
+953 KSSRVANPLGW

-1001 ASIGSMFGGPVG
+1001 ASIGSMFGPVG
-1013 TAIGGAL
+1013 TAVGGAL

-1062 NIGGGGNIYEKAAM
+1062 NIGGGGNIFEKAAM

-1179 LFKMLSLGT
+1179 LFKTLSLGT
-1188 LPIRAAAKEEFKRGG
+1188 LPIR
-1203 IVRKVAMGTIIP
+1203 T
-1215 GDSYVGD
+1215 
-1222 KVPAMLNSGE
+1222 
-1232 MVLNKGEQNTLFKML
+1232 
-1247 SLGIAPVKLAA
+1247 AA

-1264 PIIGQAMH
+1264 PVIGQAMH
-1272 IVKQLGGGNL
+1272 IVKQIGGNLGGGNL
-1282 SIGKQSIDL
+1282 SLGKQSIDL

>member
-1 MAGKNNSKEDL
+1 MAKKNNSKEDL
-12 EVYKQLL
+12 EIYQQLVN
-19 EITRRLNLE
+19 ITRRLNLE
-28 DRKGLDIAKEITR
+28 ERDGLDIAKEITR
-41 NMEKRRGYY
+41 DMEKRRGYY

-69 DISESYR
+69 DISQSYR
-76 SQLELQKEIDSIRLK
+76 NQIELQKEIDSIRENAL
-91 AYNTLGVEKDKVEEL
+91 NTVGIEKEKVLEL
-106 EKAIKTAKAAEEDI
+106 EKAIRTAKAAEEDI
-120 KNTEEAILSLQEQ
+120 KNTEEAILSLQEA

-157 KKKEDLAKEHLSDE
+157 KQKEDLAKEQLSRE

-180 QREAIVKGNKVYKEI
+180 QREAIERGNKAYKEA
-195 GENLEYAVDQS
+195 GKNLEYAVDQS
-206 EKLTKSQEELGRKA
+206 EKLTKSQAELGRKA

-227 EAYENSLRRSEKWG
+227 EAYENSMRRSEKWG
-241 NVASDIFSSIGNI
+241 NAASDSFSSIGNI
-254 MGKIVDFAKDTAKY
+254 MGKIVDFAKDTALY
-268 WIKVQDATFKANRSI
+268 WIKIQDATFKANRSI

-326 GRATVM
+326 GRAAVM

-429 IMNSVD
+429 IMSAAD

-462 NPMQTLYESM
+462 NPMQALYESM

-560 SKRQFEVY
+560 SKKQFEIY

-579 DLTPKKLKELQGTTI
+579 DLTPQKLKELQGTTI

-615 KLVDSKAKSAV
+615 KLVDNKAKSSV
-626 SIQERAEGAKE
+626 SLQERAEGAKE
-637 SWQAGLALVIDPYM
+637 SGQAALALAIDPYM
-651 KQLNGFIDKVING
+651 KELNGFIDKVING
-664 KEGVISQIYNL
+664 DGGVLSKIYDL

-681 KEALQTAGDAALDWA
+681 KEALQTAGDAAVDWA
-696 KKNPGKTAGIV
+696 KKNPGTAALGGVAAV
-707 GGAVGL
+707 GGLSLWAM
-713 GGLYLAKGY
+713 KGH

-733 ARHQQNKVLRK
+733 ARHQQNRVLRSAYNDAYK
-744 EYNKAYEE
+744 EARNAGNFTKQEAKAYAQE
-752 AREAG
+752 AKDAAAKKLKQDATRTAEQKLTREAG
-757 FDKKSS
+757 GQAAKKGFP
-763 KWLAESEKKLKKTEL
+763 KLV
-778 ARDLRNATPNGAP
+778 
-791 AKGAGPK
+791 
-798 FLKNLTKIGKK
+798 KNFAKK
-809 GGKAALIAGATAAVL
+809 GGKAALIAGLV
-824 YGGYKLFGGKGSEEG
+824 YGGYKLFGGGDGE
-839 QQPEGQQPEEGA
+839 EGQQPEEGA
-851 VPTGQEPVNET
+851 VPAGQEPVNEA

-884 SPSDKNG
+884 SASDLLS
-891 GEKKRE
+891 EKKE

-908 GKAASAA
+908 GEAASAA
-915 QWVPLIPGKKKLGKK
+915 PLVAAFTPTKMAGKK
-930 LIQTAV
+930 LVQTAV
-936 EKGAPKGMMA
+936 EQGAPRGMMA
-946 KMGLNLV
+946 KMGLNLM
-953 KGSRLANPLGW
+953 KTSKLTNPLGW
-964 TSLAFTGADMAGQAL
+964 ASLAFDGVNMAGKAL
-979 GAWKPG
+979 GGWKEG
-985 SKTSKW
+985 SKTDKW
-991 LNVGSDATMG
+991 LNVGSDAAMG

-1013 TAIGGAL
+1013 TAVGGVV

-1028 QFGDD
+1028 QFGND

-1039 KNFGDSKD
+1039 KNFSGGKD
-1047 SKESKLQLDAETKKI
+1047 SAISKKQLDVETKKI
-1062 NIGGGGNIYEKAAM
+1062 GLGGGGNIYEKAAM
-1076 ATIGIHNLMI
+1076 ATIGIHDLMI

-1097 NGGELTAKEEF
+1097 NGGELSAMQEF
-1108 KRGNIAKGIDKGASS
+1108 AKGHPIKALGKGVKS
-1123 LWGSIKDTFKA
+1123 LWGFLKDTAKS
-1134 MFAGGGIVRK
+1134 MFASGGIVRR

-1179 LFKMLSLGT
+1179 LFKMLSVGT
-1188 LPIRAAAKEEFKRGG
+1188 LPIRAAAKG
-1203 IVRKVAMGTIIP
+1203 I
-1215 GDSYVGD
+1215 
-1222 KVPAMLNSGE
+1222 
-1232 MVLNKGEQNTLFKML
+1232 
-1247 SLGIAPVKLAA
+1247 
-1258 KGVESL
+1258 ESL
-1264 PIIGQAMH
+1264 PVIGKAMH
-1272 IVKQLGGGNL
+1272 IVKQIGGNL
-1282 SIGKQSIDL
+1282 VGGNLFLGKQSIDL
-1291 NVSGTIKLDAGNGNT
+1291 NVTGTIKLDAGNGNT

-1313 LLNDQ
+1313 LLKDQ

-1338 GKVVRSTSSKKGM
+1338 GKVIRSTSSKKGM

>member
-1 MAGKNNSKEDL
+1 MAEKNNSKEDL
-12 EVYKQLL
+12 EIYQQLL
-19 EITRRLNLE
+19 NLTRRMNLE
-28 DRKGLDIAKEITR
+28 DREGLDIAKEITR
-41 NMEKRRGYY
+41 DMEKRRGYY

-56 GTIFYNKMKSSLN
+56 GTVFYNKMKSSLN
-69 DISESYR
+69 DISQSYR
-76 SQLELQKEIDSIRLK
+76 NQIELQKEIDSIRNNAL
-91 AYNTLGVEKDKVEEL
+91 NTVGIEKQKVLELG
-106 EKAIKTAKAAEEDI
+106 KAIETAKAAEEEI
-120 KNTEEAILSLQEQ
+120 RNTEEAILSLQEA

-146 AGEER
+146 VGEER
-151 EQYRLL
+151 ERYRLL
-157 KKKEDLAKEHLSDE
+157 KKEEDLAKDHLSDT

-180 QREAIVKGNKVYKEI
+180 QRESIEKGNIVYKKI
-195 GENLEYAVDQS
+195 GKNLEYAADQS

-254 MGKIVDFAKDTAKY
+254 MGKIVNFAKDTALY
-268 WIKVQDATFKANRSI
+268 WIKIQDATFKANRSI

-321 FANAT
+321 FADAT
-326 GRATVM
+326 GRAAVM
-332 PKEVVKSMAAVS
+332 PKSTVKSMAAVT

-389 ATENIAKNLAL
+389 ATENIAKNLGL

-429 IMNSVD
+429 IMSAAD

-615 KLVDSKAKSAV
+615 KLVDSKARSSV
-626 SIQERAEGAKE
+626 SLQERYEGGKE
-637 SWQAGLALVIDPYM
+637 TLQAGFALAIDPYM

-664 KEGVISQIYNL
+664 KGGVISKIYNL
-675 LLQGKY
+675 LLQGRY

-696 KKNPGKTAGIV
+696 KKNPGKTAIGV
-707 GGAVGL
+707 GGAVGAV
-713 GGLYLAKGY
+713 GLYAAKGH

-733 ARHQQNKVLRK
+733 ARHKQNQVLRK
-744 EYNKAYEE
+744 EYNKAYKE
-752 AREAG
+752 AKDAGNFTEKEAKEYAKNAENAAKSKIA
-757 FDKKSS
+757 KK
-763 KWLAESEKKLKKTEL
+763 AEQDTAEKVTQRVGAK
-778 ARDLRNATPNGAP
+778 AATPKVVRTLGKVA
-791 AKGAGPK
+791 
-798 FLKNLTKIGKK
+798 KK
-809 GGKAALIAGATAAVL
+809 GGKAALIAAAI
-824 YGGYKLFGGKGSEEG
+824 YGGYKLFGGGGSEE
-839 QQPEGQQPEEGA
+839 EQQPEEGA
-851 VPTGQEPVNET
+851 IPAGQEQANEA

-884 SPSDKNG
+884 SASDLVS
-891 GEKKRE
+891 KKRE

-908 GKAASAA
+908 GKVANYA
-915 QWVPLIPGKKKLGKK
+915 QWATVIPGKKALGKK

-946 KMGLNLV
+946 KMGMNLI
-953 KGSRLANPLGW
+953 KGSKLASPLGW
-964 TSLAFTGADMAGQAL
+964 ASLGFDAVDMGGQYL
-979 GAWKPG
+979 GAWKAG

-991 LNVGSDATMG
+991 LNVGSNAAMG

-1039 KNFGDSKD
+1039 KNFSGGKD
-1047 SKESKLQLDAETKKI
+1047 SAISKKQLDVETKKI
-1062 NIGGGGNIYEKAAM
+1062 GLGGGGNVYEKAAM
-1076 ATIGIHNLMI
+1076 ATIGIHDLLI

-1097 NGGELTAKEEF
+1097 NGGKMSAADEF
-1108 KRGNIAKGIDKGASS
+1108 RHGHIARGLVKGTGS
-1123 LWGSIKDTFKA
+1123 LWGSIKDSIKA

-1144 AAMGTIIPGDSYVG
+1144 AAMGTIIPGDSY
-1158 DKVPALLNS
+1158 
-1167 GEMVLNKGEQNT
+1167 M
-1179 LFKMLSLGT
+1179 
-1188 LPIRAAAKEEFKRGG
+1188 
-1203 IVRKVAMGTIIP
+1203 
-1215 GDSYVGD
+1215 GD

-1232 MVLNKGEQNTLFKML
+1232 MVLNKGEQNALFKML
-1247 SLGIAPVKLAA
+1247 SLGIAPIKLAA
-1258 KGVESL
+1258 KGAESL
-1264 PIIGQAMH
+1264 PVNGKAMH
-1272 IVKQLGGGNL
+1272 IAKQIGGNL
-1282 SIGKQSIDL
+1282 VGGNSSLGKQSIDL
-1291 NVSGTIKLDAGNGNT
+1291 NVSGTIKLDAGNGST

>member
-1 MAGKNNSKEDL
+1 MAEKNNSKEDL

-28 DRKGLDIAKEITR
+28 GREGLDIAKEITR

-69 DISESYR
+69 DISQSYR
-76 SQLELQKEIDSIRLK
+76 NQIELQKEIDSIRNRAL
-91 AYNTLGVEKDKVEEL
+91 NTVGVERKKVQEL
-106 EKAIKTAKAAEEDI
+106 ETAIKAAKAAEEEI
-120 KNTEEAILSLQEQ
+120 RNTEEAILSLQEQ

-146 AGEER
+146 VGEER
-151 EQYRLL
+151 ERYRLL
-157 KKKEDLAKEHLSDE
+157 KKQEDIAKEHLSDA

-180 QREAIVKGNKVYKEI
+180 QRESIEKGNIVYKKI
-195 GENLEYAVDQS
+195 GENLEYAVNQS
-206 EKLTKSQEELGRKA
+206 ERLTKSQEELGRKA

-254 MGKIVDFAKDTAKY
+254 MGKIVNFAKDTALY
-268 WIKVQDATFKANRSI
+268 WVKVQDATFKANRSI

-289 LSKLNTQQLRFTREL
+289 LSKLNTQQLKFTREL

-326 GRATVM
+326 GRAAVM

-344 KFSSDETL
+344 KFSSDETV

-389 ATENIAKNLAL
+389 ATETIAKNLGL

-429 IMNSVD
+429 IMSAAD

-615 KLVDSKAKSAV
+615 KLVDSKAKSSV
-626 SIQERAEGAKE
+626 SLQERYEGGKE
-637 SWQAGLALVIDPYM
+637 SLQAGFALAIDPYM
-651 KQLNGFIDKVING
+651 KELNGFIDKVING
-664 KEGVISQIYNL
+664 EGGVISKIYNL

-681 KEALQTAGDAALDWA
+681 KEALQTAGGAALDWM
-696 KKNPGKTAGIV
+696 KKNPGTTALGV
-707 GGAVGL
+707 GGTVGAIS
-713 GGLYLAKGY
+713 LYAAKGH

-733 ARHQQNKVLRK
+733 ARHQQNKILRR
-744 EYNKAYEE
+744 EYNNAYKEAKEAGNFTEKE
-752 AREAG
+752 AREYAKNAENAAKSKIA
-757 FDKKSS
+757 KK
-763 KWLAESEKKLKKTEL
+763 AEQETAEKFTQNAAKQATKRSFPKLV
-778 ARDLRNATPNGAP
+778 
-791 AKGAGPK
+791 
-798 FLKNLTKIGKK
+798 KNLGKK
-809 GGKAALIAGATAAVL
+809 GVKGAILAAAI
-824 YGGYKLFGGKGSEEG
+824 YGGYKLFGGGSEEG
-839 QQPEGQQPEEGA
+839 QQPEEGA
-851 VPTGQEPVNET
+851 TPAGQEQANEA

-884 SPSDKNG
+884 SASDLVS
-891 GEKKRE
+891 KKRE

-908 GKAASAA
+908 GNAANAA
-915 QWVPLIPGKKKLGKK
+915 QWATIIPGQKKLGKK

-936 EKGAPKGMMA
+936 EKGAPRGMMA
-946 KMGLNLV
+946 KMGMNLI
-953 KGSRLANPLGW
+953 KGSKLTNPLGW
-964 TSLAFTGADMAGQAL
+964 ASLGFDAVNMGGQYL
-979 GAWKPG
+979 GAWKEG

-991 LNVGSDATMG
+991 LNVGSNAAMG

-1039 KNFGDSKD
+1039 KNFSGGKD
-1047 SKESKLQLDAETKKI
+1047 SEISKRQLDVETKKI
-1062 NIGGGGNIYEKAAM
+1062 GLGGGGNIYEKAAM
-1076 ATIGIHNLMI
+1076 ATIGIHDLMI

-1097 NGGELTAKEEF
+1097 NGGKMSALEDIQHGHVV
-1108 KRGNIAKGIDKGASS
+1108 RGLAKGVGS
-1123 LWGSIKDTFKA
+1123 LWGSIKDSFKA
-1134 MFAGGGIVRK
+1134 MFSGGGIVRK
-1144 AAMGTIIPGDSYVG
+1144 A
-1158 DKVPALLNS
+1158 
-1167 GEMVLNKGEQNT
+1167 
-1179 LFKMLSLGT
+1179 
-1188 LPIRAAAKEEFKRGG
+1188 
-1203 IVRKVAMGTIIP
+1203 AMGTIIP

-1247 SLGIAPVKLAA
+1247 SLGIAPIKLAA
-1258 KGVESL
+1258 KGAESL
-1264 PIIGQAMH
+1264 PVIGKAMH
-1272 IVKQLGGGNL
+1272 IAKQLGGEAL

-1333 RNVNA
+1333 RNVNV

-1351 YTPSSNRWGGVNQT
+1351 YTPASNRWGGVNQT

>member
-19 EITRRLNLE
+19 EITRQLNLE
-28 DRKGLDIAKEITR
+28 ERDGLDIAKEITR
-41 NMEKRRGYY
+41 DMEKRRGYY

-69 DISESYR
+69 DISNSYR
-76 SQLELQKEIDSIRLK
+76 NQIELQKEIDSIRLN
-91 AYNTLGVEKDKVEEL
+91 AYNTLGVEKEKVEKL
-106 EKAIKTAKAAEEDI
+106 ENAIKAAKAAEEEI
-120 KNTEEAILSLQEQ
+120 LSTEEAIVSLQEKK
-133 RNKLLGDRKYQNL
+133 NKLLGDRKYKDL
-146 AGEER
+146 VGEER
-151 EQYRLL
+151 ERYRLL
-157 KKKEDLAKEHLSDE
+157 KKQEDLAKDHLSDQ

-180 QREAIVKGNKVYKEI
+180 QREAIVKGNKVYEKI

-206 EKLTKSQEELGRKA
+206 ERLTKSQEELGRKA

-462 NPMQTLYESM
+462 SPMQTLYESM

-560 SKRQFEVY
+560 SKKQFEIY

-579 DLTPKKLKELQGTTI
+579 DLTPQKLKELQGTTI

-604 DISERIREYFP
+604 DISERVREYFP
-615 KLVDSKAKSAV
+615 KLVDSKARSSV

-637 SWQAGLALVIDPYM
+637 SWQAGLALAIDPYM

-664 KEGVISQIYNL
+664 KEGVISKIYNL

-722 IHPIDWMRRSY
+722 IHPIDWIRRSY
-733 ARHQQNKVLRK
+733 ARHQQNRVLRSVYNDAYKDARRTGSFTK
-744 EYNKAYEE
+744 EEAKAYAQAEKDAAAKRLKQE
-752 AREAG
+752 AAEKAKQKLANTTKQQAAKKG
-757 FDKKSS
+757 FP
-763 KWLAESEKKLKKTEL
+763 KL
-778 ARDLRNATPNGAP
+778 
-791 AKGAGPK
+791 
-798 FLKNLTKIGKK
+798 LKNFAKK
-809 GGKAALIAGATAAVL
+809 GGKAALIGAAV
-824 YGGYKLFGGKGSEEG
+824 YGTYKLFGGGGSEEG
-839 QQPEGQQPEEGA
+839 QQPGEGA
-851 VPTGQEPVNET
+851 VPTGQEPVNEA

-884 SPSDKNG
+884 SASDLLS
-891 GEKKRE
+891 EKKE
-897 PGEGALDNTVV
+897 PGEGALDNT
-908 GKAASAA
+908 AAGTAWSAA
-915 QWVPLIPGKKKLGKK
+915 QWASLPVSIASKPIGKK
-930 LIQTAV
+930 LVQTAV
-936 EKGAPKGMMA
+936 EQGAPRGMMA
-946 KMGLNLV
+946 KMGMNLI

-964 TSLAFTGADMAGQAL
+964 ASLAFTGADIAGQSL
-979 GAWKPG
+979 GAWEAG

-991 LNVGSDATMG
+991 LNVGSDAAMG

-1028 QFGDD
+1028 QFGED

-1039 KNFGDSKD
+1039 KNFSGGKD
-1047 SKESKLQLDAETKKI
+1047 SEESKAQLDVETKKI
-1062 NIGGGGNIYEKAAM
+1062 GLGGGGNVYEKAAM
-1076 ATIGIHNLMI
+1076 ATIGIHDLMI
-1086 SKFNL
+1086 SKFNM

-1097 NGGELTAKEEF
+1097 NGGELSAVEEL
-1108 KRGNIAKGIDKGASS
+1108 KKGNVGKAAVKGVKST
-1123 LWGSIKDTFKA
+1123 WGFIKDSFNA

-1144 AAMGTIIPGDSYVG
+1144 AAMGTIIPG
-1158 DKVPALLNS
+1158 N
-1167 GEMVLNKGEQNT
+1167 
-1179 LFKMLSLGT
+1179 
-1188 LPIRAAAKEEFKRGG
+1188 
-1203 IVRKVAMGTIIP
+1203 
-1215 GDSYVGD
+1215 SYVGD

-1232 MVLNKGEQNTLFKML
+1232 MVLNQAEQNTLFKML
-1247 SLGIAPVKLAA
+1247 SVGTLPIRAAA

-1264 PIIGQAMH
+1264 PVIGNAMR
-1272 IVKQLGGGNL
+1272 IVKQIGGEAL

>member
-28 DRKGLDIAKEITR
+28 EREGLDIAKEITR
-41 NMEKRRGYY
+41 DMEKRRGYY

-56 GTIFYNKMKSSLN
+56 GTIFFNKMKSSLN
-69 DISESYR
+69 DISQSYR
-76 SQLELQKEIDSIRLK
+76 NQIELQKEIDSIRLN
-91 AYNTLGVEKDKVEEL
+91 AYNTLGVEKEKVEKL
-106 EKAIKTAKAAEEDI
+106 ENAIKAAKAAEEEI
-120 KNTEEAILSLQEQ
+120 LSTEEAIVSLQEKK
-133 RNKLLGDRKYQNL
+133 NKLLGDRKYKDL
-146 AGEER
+146 VGEER
-151 EQYRLL
+151 ERYRLL
-157 KKKEDLAKEHLSDE
+157 KKQEDFAKEHLSDQ

-180 QREAIVKGNKVYKEI
+180 QREAIVKGNKVYEKI

-206 EKLTKSQEELGRKA
+206 ERLTKSQEELGRKA
-220 QVAQKAT
+220 QAVQKAT
-227 EAYENSLRRSEKWG
+227 EAYEESMRRSEKWG
-241 NVASDIFSSIGNI
+241 KVAGSVFSSIGNV
-254 MGKIVDFAKDTAKY
+254 MGKIVNFAKQTLEY
-268 WIKVQDATFKANRSI
+268 WVNIQDATFKANRSI

-289 LSKLNTQQLRFTREL
+289 LNKLNTQQLRFTRDL
-304 AVQYGIA
+304 AAQYGIA

-326 GRATVM
+326 GRAVVM
-332 PKEVVKSMAAVS
+332 PESTVKTMAAVS
-344 KFSSDETL
+344 KFSSDETV
-352 FSWQDQMDKLG
+352 FSWQEQMDKLG

-429 IMNSVD
+429 IMSAAD

-545 QSDKAAVENLAQYNS
+545 ASDKAAVENLAQYNS
-560 SKRQFEVY
+560 SKKQFEVY
-568 DYNSGK
+568 DYKSGK

-604 DISERIREYFP
+604 DISERVREYFP
-615 KLVDSKAKSAV
+615 KLLDEKARSSV
-626 SIQERAEGAKE
+626 SVKENFEGGKE
-637 SWQAGLALVIDPYM
+637 SLQAGLALELDPYM
-651 KQLNGFIDKVING
+651 QKMGEFINGVING
-664 KEGVISQIYNL
+664 KEGVLSQIFNL
-675 LLQGKY
+675 LQQGKY
-681 KEALQTAGDAALDWA
+681 KEALQTGVDAAVDLA
-696 KKNPGKTAGIV
+696 KENPGTTAAVV
-707 GGAVGL
+707 GGL
-713 GGLYLAKGY
+713 SLYGMRNH
-722 IHPIDWMRRSY
+722 IHPIDWTRRGY
-733 ARHQQNKVLRK
+733 AGYKQNKALRD
-744 EYNKAYEE
+744 AYKKSYDE
-752 AREAG
+752 ARRAGNFTEKEAQEYANAAKRDAAKRLEQEATRKAKSKIVQETGEQAAKKG
-757 FDKKSS
+757 FP
-763 KWLAESEKKLKKTEL
+763 KLV
-778 ARDLRNATPNGAP
+778 
-791 AKGAGPK
+791 
-798 FLKNLTKIGKK
+798 KNFAKK
-809 GGKAALIAGATAAVL
+809 GGKAALIASLV
-824 YGGYKLFGGKGSEEG
+824 YGGYKLFGGGGSEEG
-839 QQPEGQQPEEGA
+839 QQPGEGA
-851 VPTGQEPVNET
+851 VPTGQEPVNEA

-884 SPSDKNG
+884 SASDLLS
-891 GEKKRE
+891 EKKE

-908 GKAASAA
+908 GETASAVQLA
-915 QWVPLIPGKKKLGKK
+915 TPFIPTKTIGKKMV
-930 LIQTAV
+930 QTAV
-936 EKGAPKGMMA
+936 EQGASRGAMA
-946 KMGLNLV
+946 KMGMTLM

-964 TSLAFTGADMAGQAL
+964 ASLAFTGADIAGQSL
-979 GAWKPG
+979 GAWEAG

-991 LNVGSDATMG
+991 LNVGSDAAMG

-1039 KNFGDSKD
+1039 KNFSGGKD
-1047 SKESKLQLDAETKKI
+1047 SEESKAQLDVETKKI
-1062 NIGGGGNIYEKAAM
+1062 GLGGGGNVYEKAAM
-1076 ATIGIHNLMI
+1076 ATIGIHDLMI
-1086 SKFNL
+1086 SKFNM

-1097 NGGELTAKEEF
+1097 NGGELSAVEEL
-1108 KRGNIAKGIDKGASS
+1108 KKGNLGKAAVKGVKST
-1123 LWGSIKDTFKA
+1123 WGFIKDSFNA

-1158 DKVPALLNS
+1158 DKVPAMLNS
-1167 GEMVLNKGEQNT
+1167 GEMVLNQAEQNT
-1179 LFKMLSLGT
+1179 LFKMLSVGT
-1188 LPIRAAAKEEFKRGG
+1188 LPIRAAAKG
-1203 IVRKVAMGTIIP
+1203 I
-1215 GDSYVGD
+1215 
-1222 KVPAMLNSGE
+1222 
-1232 MVLNKGEQNTLFKML
+1232 
-1247 SLGIAPVKLAA
+1247 
-1258 KGVESL
+1258 ESL
-1264 PIIGQAMH
+1264 PVIGNAMR
-1272 IVKQLGGGNL
+1272 IVKQIGGEAL

>member
-1 MAGKNNSKEDL
+1 MAKKNNSKEDL
-12 EVYKQLL
+12 EIYQQLVN
-19 EITRRLNLE
+19 ITRRLNLE
-28 DRKGLDIAKEITR
+28 ERDGLDIAKEITR
-41 NMEKRRGYY
+41 DMEKRRGYY

-69 DISESYR
+69 DISQSYR
-76 SQLELQKEIDSIRLK
+76 NQIELQKEIDSIRENAL
-91 AYNTLGVEKDKVEEL
+91 NTVGIEKEKVLEL
-106 EKAIKTAKAAEEDI
+106 EKAIRTAKAAEEDI
-120 KNTEEAILSLQEQ
+120 KNTEEAILSLQEA

-157 KKKEDLAKEHLSDE
+157 KQKEDLAKEQLSRE

-180 QREAIVKGNKVYKEI
+180 QREAIEGGNKAYKEA
-195 GENLEYAVDQS
+195 GKNLEYAVDQS

-227 EAYENSLRRSEKWG
+227 EAYENSMRRSEKWG
-241 NVASDIFSSIGNI
+241 NAASDIFSSIGNI
-254 MGKIVDFAKDTAKY
+254 MGKIVNFAKETLEY
-268 WIKVQDATFKANRSI
+268 WVNIQDATFKANRSI

-326 GRATVM
+326 GRAAVM

-429 IMNSVD
+429 IMSAAD

-448 NIQMLGGSYAANFS
+448 NIQILGGSYAANFS

-497 EVRLNGLD
+497 EVRLSGLD

-545 QSDKAAVENLAQYNS
+545 ASDKAAVENLAQYNS
-560 SKRQFEVY
+560 SKKQFEIY

-579 DLTPKKLKELQGTTI
+579 DLTPQKLKELQGTTI

-604 DISERIREYFP
+604 DISERVREYFP
-615 KLVDSKAKSAV
+615 KLVDSKARSSV
-626 SIQERAEGAKE
+626 SVKERAEGAKE
-637 SWQAGLALVIDPYM
+637 SWQAGLALAIDPYM
-651 KQLNGFIDKVING
+651 KELNGFIDKVING
-664 KEGVISQIYNL
+664 NGGVLSKIYNL
-675 LLQGKY
+675 LVQGKY
-681 KEALQTAGDAALDWA
+681 KEALQTAGDAAVDWA
-696 KKNPGKTAGIV
+696 KKNPGTAALGIA
-707 GGAVGL
+707 GTVGL
-713 GGLYLAKGY
+713 GGLYLAKGH

-733 ARHQQNKVLRK
+733 ARHQQNRVLRSAYNDAYKEARRTGKFTEREAK
-744 EYNKAYEE
+744 EY
-752 AREAG
+752 
-757 FDKKSS
+757 
-763 KWLAESEKKLKKTEL
+763 AEIAKRDTAKKLEQDAAERAKQKLASTTKQQAAKKGL
-778 ARDLRNATPNGAP
+778 
-791 AKGAGPK
+791 PK
-798 FLKNLTKIGKK
+798 LLKNFAKK
-809 GGKAALIAGATAAVL
+809 GGKAAVIGAAL
-824 YGGYKLFGGKGSEEG
+824 YGAYKFFGGGDGEEG
-839 QQPEGQQPEEGA
+839 RQPGEGA
-851 VPTGQEPVNET
+851 VPTGQEPVNEA

-884 SPSDKNG
+884 SASDLLSK
-891 GEKKRE
+891 ERE
-897 PGEGALDNTVV
+897 PGEGALDNTAV
-908 GKAASAA
+908 GTAWSTA
-915 QWVPLIPGKKKLGKK
+915 QWASLPASIASKPIGKK
-930 LIQTAV
+930 LVQTAV
-936 EKGAPKGMMA
+936 EQGAPRGMMA
-946 KMGLNLV
+946 KMGMNLI

-964 TSLAFTGADMAGQAL
+964 TSLAFTGADIAGQSL
-979 GAWKPG
+979 GAWEAG

-991 LNVGSDATMG
+991 LNVGSDAAMG

-1039 KNFGDSKD
+1039 KNFSGGKD
-1047 SKESKLQLDAETKKI
+1047 SEESKAQLDVETKKI
-1062 NIGGGGNIYEKAAM
+1062 GLGGGGNIYEKAAM
-1076 ATIGIHNLMI
+1076 ATIGIHDLMI
-1086 SKFNL
+1086 SKFNM

-1097 NGGELTAKEEF
+1097 NGGELSAVEEL
-1108 KRGNIAKGIDKGASS
+1108 KKGNVGKAAVKGVKST
-1123 LWGSIKDTFKA
+1123 WGFIKDSFNS

-1144 AAMGTIIPGDSYVG
+1144 AAMGTIIPG
-1158 DKVPALLNS
+1158 N
-1167 GEMVLNKGEQNT
+1167 
-1179 LFKMLSLGT
+1179 
-1188 LPIRAAAKEEFKRGG
+1188 
-1203 IVRKVAMGTIIP
+1203 
-1215 GDSYVGD
+1215 SYVGD

-1232 MVLNKGEQNTLFKML
+1232 MVLNQAEQNTLFKML
-1247 SLGIAPVKLAA
+1247 SVGTLPIRAAA

-1264 PIIGQAMH
+1264 PVIGNAMR
-1272 IVKQLGGGNL
+1272 IVKQIGGEAL

>member
-1 MAGKNNSKEDL
+1 MAKKNNSKEDL
-12 EVYKQLL
+12 EIYQQLVN
-19 EITRRLNLE
+19 ITRRLNLE
-28 DRKGLDIAKEITR
+28 ERDGLDIAKEITR
-41 NMEKRRGYY
+41 DMEKRRGYY

-69 DISESYR
+69 DISNSYR
-76 SQLELQKEIDSIRLK
+76 NQIELQKEIDSIRENAL
-91 AYNTLGVEKDKVEEL
+91 NTVGIEKEKVLEL

-120 KNTEEAILSLQEQ
+120 KNTEEAILSLQEA

-157 KKKEDLAKEHLSDE
+157 KQKEDLAKEQLSRE

-180 QREAIVKGNKVYKEI
+180 QREAIEKGNIAYEEAGK
-195 GENLEYAVDQS
+195 NLEYAVDQS

-220 QVAQKAT
+220 QATQKAT
-227 EAYENSLRRSEKWG
+227 EAYENSMRRSEKWG
-241 NVASDIFSSIGNI
+241 NAASDIFSSIGNV
-254 MGKIVDFAKDTAKY
+254 MGKIVNFAKKTLEYWAK
-268 WIKVQDATFKANRSI
+268 IQDATFKANRSI

-415 MSLRAQALRVDMQN
+415 MALRAQALRVDMQN

-626 SIQERAEGAKE
+626 SIQERTEGAKE

-651 KQLNGFIDKVING
+651 KQLNGSIDKVING
-664 KEGVISQIYNL
+664 KEGVISKIYNL

-681 KEALQTAGDAALDWA
+681 KEALQTAGDAAVDWA
-696 KKNPGKTAGIV
+696 KKNPGTVALSGAAVV
-707 GGAVGL
+707 GGVS
-713 GGLYLAKGY
+713 LYAAKGH

-744 EYNKAYEE
+744 EYNKAYDEARRAGNFTKEE
-752 AREAG
+752 AKAYARDVRATKEA
-757 FDKKSS
+757 
-763 KWLAESEKKLKKTEL
+763 EL
-778 ARDLRNATPNGAP
+778 AKETGKKAAKEATQRAGA
-791 AKGAGPK
+791 KAGSK
-798 FLKNLTKIGKK
+798 ALKTLGKVAKK
-809 GGKAALIAGATAAVL
+809 GGKAALIAAAL
-824 YGGYKLFGGKGSEEG
+824 YGGYKFFGGGESEEG
-839 QQPEGQQPEEGA
+839 QQPGEQQPKEGA
-851 VPTGQEPVNET
+851 VPAGQEPVNEA

-872 KQTALL
+872 KQTGLL

-891 GEKKRE
+891 REEKRE
-897 PGEGALDNTVV
+897 PGEGTLDNTVV
-908 GKAASAA
+908 GKAANYA
-915 QWVPLIPGKKKLGKK
+915 QWATVIPGKKALGKK

-946 KMGLNLV
+946 KMGMNLI
-953 KGSRLANPLGW
+953 KGSKLASPLGW
-964 TSLAFTGADMAGQAL
+964 ASLGFDAVNMGGQAL
-979 GAWKPG
+979 GAWKEG

-991 LNVGSDATMG
+991 LNVGSNAAMG

-1108 KRGNIAKGIDKGASS
+1108 KRGNIAKGIDKGVSS
-1123 LWGSIKDTFKA
+1123 LWGSLKDTFKA

-1158 DKVPALLNS
+1158 DKVPA
-1167 GEMVLNKGEQNT
+1167 
-1179 LFKMLSLGT
+1179 
-1188 LPIRAAAKEEFKRGG
+1188 
-1203 IVRKVAMGTIIP
+1203 
-1215 GDSYVGD
+1215 
-1222 KVPAMLNSGE
+1222 MLNSGE
-1232 MVLNKGEQNTLFKML
+1232 MVLNKAEQNTLFKML
-1247 SLGIAPVKLAA
+1247 SVGTLPIGAAA

-1264 PIIGQAMH
+1264 PVIGNAMR
-1272 IVKQLGGGNL
+1272 IVKQIGGEAL

-1318 RFISKIAEL
+1318 RFISKITEL